1 MSVNSSSSSYSYY
14 TGPMD
19 DPTGMGIARS
29 DNIYGDIIETHDM
42 ERNGSQGKKVAP
54 YYFCFCV
61 FCK

>member
-1 MSVNSSSSSYSYY
+1 
-14 TGPMD
+14 MD